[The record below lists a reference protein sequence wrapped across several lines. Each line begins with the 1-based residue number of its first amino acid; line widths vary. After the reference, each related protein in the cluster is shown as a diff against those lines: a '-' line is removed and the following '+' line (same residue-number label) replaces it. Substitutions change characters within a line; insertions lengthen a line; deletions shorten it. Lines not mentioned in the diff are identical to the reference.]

1 MPLVKVVTKYHV
13 RKEKGAKVRY
23 AKGDTFQASDR
34 ELASFKGRLGR
45 VETDADRAAATEAK
59 TTATKAK
66 TAKEGNKDGDKA

>member
-1 MPLVKVVTKYHV
+1 MPLVKVTAKYHV

-34 ELASFKGRLGR
+34 ELASFKGRLER
-45 VETDADRAAATEAK
+45 VETDADRAATTEAK
-59 TTATKAK
+59 ATKAK